1 MTPFVSTAETARVEI
16 TRYRGRGEACGGP
29 QACKPAAA
37 PLPCGAAG
45 MRLGS
50 RAFKGARPSKIGG
63 EMSSEGIVADPNMP
77 VLADADLDG
86 LYLAALEPY
95 PYLMTQRRSPSSLAG
110 LRAE

>member
-1 MTPFVSTAETARVEI
+1 MTPFVSTAETRGSRSRGIGAVAKRVAD
-16 TRYRGRGEACGGP
+16 RKRAS
-29 QACKPAAA
+29 PAAA